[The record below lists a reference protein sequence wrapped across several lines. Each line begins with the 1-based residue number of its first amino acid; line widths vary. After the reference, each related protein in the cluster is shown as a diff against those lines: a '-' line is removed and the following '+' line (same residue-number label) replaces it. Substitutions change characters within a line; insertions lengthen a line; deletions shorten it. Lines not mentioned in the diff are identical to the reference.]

1 MALLIE
7 RTQNINWEEDSHD
20 VRGDLEEAAN
30 LSKLVLVGTIVSDR
44 LFNKPAFWEIVLKS
58 WRFVSMSIATQSS
71 PKHFSRAELHFV
83 KVLTKAPMKWS
94 GEFQGTADAPPL
106 LLRFPGKK
114 MHANSTFYA
123 GGFLLKISLHKEE
136 IQHEDERDPRP

>member
-30 LSKLVLVGTIVSDR
+30 LSKLVVVGKIVSDR

-58 WRFVSMSIATQSS
+58 WRYVDGLEIEDMS
-71 PKHFSRAELHFV
+71 
-83 KVLTKAPMKWS
+83 
-94 GEFQGTADAPPL
+94 
-106 LLRFPGKK
+106 
-114 MHANSTFYA
+114 NNTFL
-123 GGFLLKISLHKEE
+123 FTRINT
-136 IQHEDERDPRP
+136 